1 MRKFRDLSIRVKIIL
16 PVAICLMLFSGVSG
30 YVVFERWSSASE
42 AQIRD
47 SLHFIRQQLRN
58 SLRDSASAGMLLAEN
73 LANNNDIQFAL
84 ALKDPGILDNIT
96 SPLVKTLE
104 DGSFLSGYFS
114 FVDSEGRIIFATGR
128 PELAGRSIE
137 EFGLSAGAMKDGGK
151 KSLMNMAS
159 DGLNIRCAVPVI
171 YNAEYAGLVCFN
183 ISVPSIFRKIKGED
197 SLVDFAWLSKEAS
210 EGPKL
215 GGLVLTQATKDAELL
230 GTILSKVGY
239 EPRKELGRIVT
250 AGQNYIMTSS
260 ATEAEAEAEN
270 DAPGLL
276 MLIYDGSREK
286 HALTVTL
293 AGLFSVLGLGSLISV
308 AILAGVITVMFR
320 PLSAFM
326 GFMERFSK
334 GDFTK
339 MATVCCEDE
348 IGRLSKMANELL
360 FKFGNIFFTLKTN
373 ASELKDSADKMSRV
387 EEDLRNESTQLSD
400 ASRDI
405 ADSVNS
411 IASNIEEIAHSM
423 TDMVT
428 ASEEIANTI
437 TTAAT
442 HSQSAMDKAQ
452 QADQVIHRLGESS
465 EQIGNITQVIQA
477 IAAQTNLLALNATIE
492 AARAG
497 EAGKG
502 FAVVANEVKELAK
515 QTTEAT
521 EQISDMIQNIQNDT
535 KQAVVATDEITEII
549 SQLSDLSNTI
559 ASAAEEQT
567 ATLSEIRMNVED
579 MKTGVDHVAED
590 TENLAG
596 QALAVSKDAAVI
608 SESKD
613 KILKLTSELNGL
625 LKRYRISQEIIARAG
640 GDSTPTEGAAKG

>member
-128 PELAGRSIE
+128 PELVGRSIE

-250 AGQNYIMTSS
+250 AGQNYIMTFS

-373 ASELKDSADKMSRV
+373 ASDLKDSADKMSRV

-400 ASRDI
+400 ASRGI

-579 MKTGVDHVAED
+579 MKTGVDHVAGD

-640 GDSTPTEGAAKG
+640 GDSTPTEGAAKD